1 MFLPDE
7 VVRGSATL
15 LVLRPLREGPQP
27 TTFVDAGGIRFAYR
41 RLDR

>member
-1 MFLPDE
+1 MFFRDDA
-7 VVRGSATL
+7 VRVGALSEY
-15 LVLRPLREGPQP
+15 RRRERPQP